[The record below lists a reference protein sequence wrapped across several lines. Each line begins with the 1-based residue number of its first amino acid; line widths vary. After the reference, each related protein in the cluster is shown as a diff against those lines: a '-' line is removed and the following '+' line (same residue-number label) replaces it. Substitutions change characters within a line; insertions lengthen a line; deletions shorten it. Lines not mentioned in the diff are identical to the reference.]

1 MSEELDYN
9 MIYDSLVEQIKKIDS
24 DELSDNV
31 NDEIEV
37 SEVEKQK
44 VYIWLR
50 VFLKDELG
58 DIKEGDNF
66 KIVYLPSG
74 EYLMTKFIAF
84 GKKNSFKDADDY
96 TQIQMVTEDDTKV
109 LCLMVDENEIQNS
122 QEIPFI
128 RTLFKVSRHFEYQ
141 VYRREELVFTNERT
155 GQSLEY
161 IDCEF

>member
-50 VFLKDELG
+50 VFLKDELE

>member
-9 MIYDSLVEQIKKIDS
+9 TIYDSLVEQIKKIET
-24 DELSDNV
+24 DELSDNI
-31 NDEIEV
+31 NDEIEI

-50 VFLKDELG
+50 VFLKDELT

-66 KIVYLPSG
+66 KIEYSPSG
-74 EYLMTKFIAF
+74 EFLLTKFIAF
-84 GKKNSFKDADDY
+84 GKKNSYKDADDY
-96 TQIQMVTEDDTKV
+96 TQIQMITEDDPKV

-128 RTLFKVSRHFEYQ
+128 RTLFKISRHFEYQ
-141 VYRREELVFTNERT
+141 VYRREELTFTNVRT
-155 GQSLEY
+155 GDLIDY

>member
-9 MIYDSLVEQIKKIDS
+9 MIYDSLVEQIKKIETN
-24 DELSDNV
+24 ELSDNI

-50 VFLKDELG
+50 VFLKDELE

>member
-50 VFLKDELG
+50 VFLKNELE

-66 KIVYLPSG
+66 KIEYLPSG
-74 EYLMTKFIAF
+74 EYLITKFIAF

-96 TQIQMVTEDDTKV
+96 TQIQAHTEDDPKV

-128 RTLFKVSRHFEYQ
+128 RTLFKVSRHFEFQ
-141 VYRREELVFTNERT
+141 VYRREELVFTNNRT
-155 GQSLEY
+155 GLKIDY

>member
-9 MIYDSLVEQIKKIDS
+9 MIYDSLVDQIKKIET
-24 DELSDNV
+24 DELSDNI
-31 NDEIEV
+31 NDEIEI

-50 VFLKDELG
+50 VFLKEELT

-66 KIVYLPSG
+66 KIEYSPSG
-74 EYLMTKFIAF
+74 EFLLTKFIAF
-84 GKKNSFKDADDY
+84 GKKNSYKDADDY
-96 TQIQMVTEDDTKV
+96 TQIQMITEDDPKV
-109 LCLMVDENEIQNS
+109 LCLMVDENEIQNG

-128 RTLFKVSRHFEYQ
+128 RTLFKISRHFEYQ
-141 VYRREELVFTNERT
+141 VYRREELTFTNVRT
-155 GQSLEY
+155 GDLIDY

>member
-9 MIYDSLVEQIKKIDS
+9 MIYDSLVEQIKKIET

-50 VFLKDELG
+50 VFLKDELE

-74 EYLMTKFIAF
+74 EYLTTKFIAF

-128 RTLFKVSRHFEYQ
+128 RTLFKVSGHFEYQ

>member
-1 MSEELDYN
+1 MSEEEIEYS
-9 MIYDSLVEQIKKIDS
+9 IYDQLVEQIKNIDS
-24 DELSDNV
+24 DDLSDDV
-31 NDEIEV
+31 SQTPTM

-50 VFLKDELG
+50 VFLKNELE

-66 KIVYLPSG
+66 KIEYLPSG
-74 EYLMTKFIAF
+74 EYLITKFIAF

-96 TQIQMVTEDDTKV
+96 TQIQAHTEDDPKV

-128 RTLFKVSRHFEYQ
+128 RTLFKVSRHFQFQ
-141 VYRREELVFTNERT
+141 VYRREELVFTNNRT
-155 GQSLEY
+155 GLKIDY

>member
-50 VFLKDELG
+50 VFLKDELE

-66 KIVYLPSG
+66 KIVYLPSR

-96 TQIQMVTEDDTKV
+96 TQIQMITEDDTKV